1 MSTWPPR
8 FLQLVPRWADHSQD
22 KPFARASVRTQS
34 HTAAR
39 ANSIIT
45 VRPPCH
51 DGFMG
56 KAAVVRAFED
66 IKAALAVLDAEV
78 DGAGLEPFSV
88 TDPLAGLADGCLD
101 ILAASRQVEAGIAG
115 LKAKAA

>member
-45 VRPPCH
+45 VSASL
-51 DGFMG
+51 DDVGMG
-56 KAAVVRAFED
+56 ISSGGGAVTEGVHASV
-66 IKAALAVLDAEV
+66 AALDALDREDAFLAA
-78 DGAGLEPFSV
+78 GAGVGAGVDVLQRRYELRLARLEV
-88 TDPLAGLADGCLD
+88 VKRL
-101 ILAASRQVEAGIAG
+101 EA
-115 LKAKAA
+115 